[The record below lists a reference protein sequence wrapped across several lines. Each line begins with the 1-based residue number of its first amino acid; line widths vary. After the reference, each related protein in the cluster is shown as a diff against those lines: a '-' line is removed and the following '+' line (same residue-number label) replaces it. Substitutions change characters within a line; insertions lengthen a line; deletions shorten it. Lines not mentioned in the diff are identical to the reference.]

1 MNMNCE
7 IDVTQLILHELT
19 TNKALSIIK
28 PGFYL
33 AYVLSHDISF
43 VLSRKL
49 KKCNTTKI
57 N

>member
-1 MNMNCE
+1 MNCE

>member
-1 MNMNCE
+1 MYMNCE

-19 TNKALSIIK
+19 TNNALSLIK

-43 VLSRKL
+43 VIKDNL
-49 KKCNTTKI
+49 KKICNITLV
-57 N
+57 